1 MRKVLLRV
9 EGIHKNFGPVAALTD
24 AKLSLHEGEIHA
36 VMGENGA
43 GKSTL
48 IKILTGV
55 YPFDSGSLF
64 LDGQKILP
72 RTPREAE
79 HAGISTVYQ
88 EVNLIPDLS
97 VSDNILLGR
106 QPTRFG
112 ILLKRQMRERAA
124 HALNRIGL
132 KIDVTRPLKEFPL
145 AIQQL
150 VAIAR
155 ALDVQARVLILDE
168 PTSSLDAAEVRFL
181 FDVLRRLRNDNL
193 AILLVTH
200 FLDQV
205 YEISDRI
212 TVLRNG
218 QFIGEYETSALSR
231 FDLISAMIGRNP
243 SELCTELPSTAAGG
257 SSAKEV
263 TLSAK
268 GLGRRNWISPINMEL
283 CSGEVLG
290 LSGLLGSGRTEIAK
304 MLFGVMPADSGE
316 MKIRERIVRTRSSRE
331 ALRQGLAYCSEDRRA
346 EGILPNLSVRENLVI
361 AMQASR
367 GAARMIPRA
376 EQNTLAQH
384 YIQALSIKTPSAE
397 TPISN
402 LSGGNQQKVL
412 LARCLLLQPKI
423 ILLDEPTRG
432 IDVGAKA
439 EIEKLIRTL
448 RGQGLSVLFISSDL
462 EEIARN
468 CDRVMVLHDR
478 RTAGELGGDA
488 IKPDNIMRM
497 IANARV

>member
-1 MRKVLLRV
+1 MSNVLLRA
-9 EGIHKNFGPVAALTD
+9 EGIHKNFGPIAALIN
-24 AKLSLHEGEIHA
+24 AKLCLRAGEIHA

-48 IKILTGV
+48 IKILSGIH
-55 YPFDSGSLF
+55 PFDSGTLE
-64 LDGQKILP
+64 LDGKNTLP
-72 RTPREAE
+72 KSSREAE

-97 VSDNILLGR
+97 VADNILLGR

-112 ILLKRQMRERAA
+112 ILLKRQMRERAIN
-124 HALNRIGL
+124 ALNRLGL
-132 KIDVTRPLKEFPL
+132 EIDVSRPLKEFSL

-155 ALDVQARVLILDE
+155 AMDIQARILILDE
-168 PTSSLDAAEVRFL
+168 PTSSLDATEVRFL
-181 FDVLRRLRNDNL
+181 FDLLRRLRSEGI
-193 AILLVTH
+193 AILLVSH

-205 YEISDRI
+205 YAISDRI

-218 QFIGEYETSALSR
+218 HFVGEYETAALLR
-231 FDLISAMIGRNP
+231 LDLISAMIGRSA
-243 SELCTELPSTAAGG
+243 SELNTRLPTAAAGG
-257 SSAKEV
+257 LNVKNII
-263 TLSAK
+263 LSAK

-283 CSGEVLG
+283 RSGEILG

-316 MKIRERIVRTRSSRE
+316 LKIRDRIVRTRSSRE
-331 ALRQGLAYCSEDRRA
+331 ALKQGLAYCSEDRRA
-346 EGILPNLSVRENLVI
+346 EGIFPNLSVRENLI
-361 AMQASR
+361 ITMQASF
-367 GAARMIPRA
+367 GPARLIPRA
-376 EQNTLAQH
+376 EQNALAQH
-384 YIQALSIKTPSAE
+384 YIRALNIKTPSAE

-412 LARCLLLQPKI
+412 LARCLLLQPQL

-439 EIEKLIRTL
+439 EIEKLIHSL
-448 RGQGLSVLFISSDL
+448 RDQGLSVLFISSDL

-468 CDRVMVLHDR
+468 CDRVMVMHDR
-478 RTAGELGGDA
+478 KTAGELSGDG

-497 IANARV
+497 IANARA